1 VINLC
6 QCSTAFGIDAR
17 NLNIALMQPE
27 MEDHMEA
34 LGNIGALVGGLGV
47 LVSAIFV
54 GVQIRVANK
63 LARADSQRHTRH
75 AWQEALFYMSDN
87 GKAVRKFLHNYE
99 ETGPDDQF
107 KAAHALIAMGNHLDL
122 LLKLESEGLESQDN
136 IRFMSDAFVGLVSTR
151 GGIKFW
157 TDMASIELFGDDLL
171 KHVESRLSM
180 ITVPNNDLSN
190 ILPWLRPDND
200 WPTN

>member
-1 VINLC
+1 
-6 QCSTAFGIDAR
+6 
-17 NLNIALMQPE
+17 
-27 MEDHMEA
+27 
-34 LGNIGALVGGLGV
+34 
-47 LVSAIFV
+47 
-54 GVQIRVANK
+54 
-63 LARADSQRHTRH
+63 
-75 AWQEALFYMSDN
+75 
-87 GKAVRKFLHNYE
+87 
-99 ETGPDDQF
+99 
-107 KAAHALIAMGNHLDL
+107 MGNHLDL

-157 TDMASIELFGDDLL
+157 KDMASIELFGDDLL

-180 ITVPNNDLSN
+180 ITVPNNDLPN

>member
-1 VINLC
+1 
-6 QCSTAFGIDAR
+6 
-17 NLNIALMQPE
+17 
-27 MEDHMEA
+27 MES

-75 AWQEALFYMSDN
+75 AWQEALFYLSDN

-107 KAAHALIAMGNHLDL
+107 KAAHALKEKISGLRGDTAEAKEIANNTYRKAGASKEELEQRMSVL
-122 LLKLESEGLESQDN
+122 LPTKS
-136 IRFMSDAFVGLVSTR
+136 
-151 GGIKFW
+151 
-157 TDMASIELFGDDLL
+157 
-171 KHVESRLSM
+171 
-180 ITVPNNDLSN
+180 
-190 ILPWLRPDND
+190 PDKKD
-200 WPTN
+200 

>member
-1 VINLC
+1 
-6 QCSTAFGIDAR
+6 
-17 NLNIALMQPE
+17 
-27 MEDHMEA
+27 
-34 LGNIGALVGGLGV
+34 
-47 LVSAIFV
+47 
-54 GVQIRVANK
+54 
-63 LARADSQRHTRH
+63 
-75 AWQEALFYMSDN
+75 MSDN

-99 ETGPDDQF
+99 ETGADDQF

-157 TDMASIELFGDDLL
+157 TDMASIELFCDDLL

-190 ILPWLRPDND
+190 ILPWLRPDNY
-200 WPTN
+200 WPIN